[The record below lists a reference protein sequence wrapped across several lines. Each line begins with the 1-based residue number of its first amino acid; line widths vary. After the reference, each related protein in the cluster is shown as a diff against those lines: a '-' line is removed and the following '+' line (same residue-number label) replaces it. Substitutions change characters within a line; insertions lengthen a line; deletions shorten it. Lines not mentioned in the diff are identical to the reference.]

1 MTTPAGFQRARSP
14 EHKQQRARELVESAR
29 QLASERGVRAVTLT
43 AIATSAGV
51 HPSAVRRYFAS
62 REEIL
67 LGLAAEG
74 WTEWADAVAAALD
87 GAHDLDPEALADL
100 LVASLAER
108 PLFCDLLTHATLT
121 LEYDVPT
128 ETARA
133 YKLGAHAALDRVSR
147 AIAAACPRFPD
158 DEALDFLH
166 ATTALAASLWHI
178 SHPPRGLA
186 RLYDE
191 DPELG
196 HTAIEFAPVLRRWT
210 LALDRGLG
218 TADAG
223 DAGVEGHPAGVR
235 SPRTRATAS
244 S

>member
-1 MTTPAGFQRARSP
+1 MTTQPGFQRARSP

-29 QLASERGVRAVTLT
+29 RLATEQGVRAVTLT

-51 HPSAVRRYFAS
+51 HPSAVRRYFSS

-67 LGLAAEG
+67 LRLAADG
-74 WTEWADAVAAALD
+74 WAEWAGATEAELD
-87 GAHDLDPEALADL
+87 ETRDLAPDALADL
-100 LVASLAER
+100 LVASLAQR

-128 ETARA
+128 EIARA
-133 YKLGAHAALDRVSR
+133 YKLSSHAALAQVSD
-147 AIAAACPRFPD
+147 AIARACPRFQGG
-158 DEALDFLH
+158 EALDFLH

-178 SHPPRGLA
+178 SHPPEGLA

-196 HTAIEFAPVLRRWT
+196 HTAVDFAPVLRRWA
-210 LALDRGLG
+210 LALDRGL
-218 TADAG
+218 A
-223 DAGVEGHPAGVR
+223 
-235 SPRTRATAS
+235 TRD
-244 S
+244 